1 MAFVIVV
8 RTFPKIKVAVSL
20 KELTPDT
27 VTSTVRVHMSSLE
40 DQWLKILVNIGYNS
54 CFVFLN
60 LL

>member
-1 MAFVIVV
+1 MAFIIVV
-8 RTFPKIKVAVSL
+8 RAFPKIEVAVSL

-27 VTSTVRVHMSSLE
+27 ITSTVRIDMSSLE
-40 DQWLKILVNIGYNS
+40 DQWLQILVNIGYNT